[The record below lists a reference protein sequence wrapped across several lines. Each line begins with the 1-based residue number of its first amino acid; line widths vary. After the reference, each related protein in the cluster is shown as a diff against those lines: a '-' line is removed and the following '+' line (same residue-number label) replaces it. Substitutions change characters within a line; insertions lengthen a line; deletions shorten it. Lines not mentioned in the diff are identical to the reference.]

1 MDHRSTGRGS
11 RHPRVVLAG
20 AIAVAAVG
28 LVSAV
33 GGSAAGG
40 ATGASSTTDMRRLPL
55 GDGRVTLSGPRRGY
69 VWSCQRPNPNA
80 PGAQVDGP
88 WIDKANGVFDATAKT
103 TVDGS
108 VAWPQARVRIR
119 RTKDGVRVVAN
130 GLPTNR
136 TTGVFPI
143 GSGDD
148 AFRYD
153 RNPNTI
159 RPQSVSWTLPR
170 ATRAGTASC
179 VSLGAIGVALNG
191 VAIYNAL
198 DGAGRDAV
206 AHETLDACSGH
217 PQRSGQYHYHWM
229 PPCLWQR
236 RPATRQSSQY
246 GWALGGYPIY
256 GPRGP
261 GGKLYANADLDAC
274 HGLTSTVTLG
284 GKRVRT
290 YHYVAT
296 LEYPYTIGCFRGTP
310 IGGAN
315 PGPP

>member
-1 MDHRSTGRGS
+1 MDSSTMR
-11 RHPRVVLAG
+11 RNPRVVLAG
-20 AIAVAAVG
+20 AVALAAAG
-28 LVSAV
+28 LLAI
-33 GGSAAGG
+33 GAGSASSTA
-40 ATGASSTTDMRRLPL
+40 AGASSTPDLRRLPL
-55 GDGRVTLSGPRRGY
+55 GDGKVTLAGPRRGW
-69 VWSCQRPNPNA
+69 VWSCIPPNPNA

-88 WIDKANGVFDATAKT
+88 WIDKANDVFDATAKT

-108 VAWPQARVRIR
+108 VAWPQAKVSIR
-119 RTKDGVRVVAN
+119 RTKDGVKVVAN

-136 TTGVFPI
+136 PTGVFPI

-153 RNPNTI
+153 HNPNAI
-159 RPQSVSWTLPR
+159 RAQSVRWTLPR
-170 ATRAGTASC
+170 GARASGASC
-179 VSLGAIGVALNG
+179 VGLGAVGVALNG

-206 AHETLDACSGH
+206 AHEALDVCSGH
-217 PQRSGQYHYHWM
+217 PQRSGEYHYHWM
-229 PPCLWQR
+229 PPCIWQR
-236 RPATRQSSQY
+236 QSATRQSSQY
-246 GWALGGYPIY
+246 GWALDGYPIY

-261 GGKLYANADLDAC
+261 GGRLYTNADLDAC

-284 GKRVRT
+284 GRRVRT

-310 IGGAN
+310 IR
-315 PGPP
+315 